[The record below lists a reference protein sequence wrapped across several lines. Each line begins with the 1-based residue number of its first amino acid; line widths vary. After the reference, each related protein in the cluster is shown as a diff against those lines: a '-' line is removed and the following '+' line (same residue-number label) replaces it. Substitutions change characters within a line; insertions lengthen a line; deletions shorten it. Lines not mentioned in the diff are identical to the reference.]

1 MPVIRPRGKRHCF
14 GRSECRYRP
23 QRLYTSYMGFGDTHQ
38 FERYPT
44 RELPRTTAVK
54 QTRRLAVLV
63 LGGSLIALGLALI
76 VLPGPFT
83 IPPVLLGLTV
93 LSWEF
98 GWAKR
103 LLHQM
108 RLKTKQLRT
117 RKTTEL

>member
-1 MPVIRPRGKRHCF
+1 MRP
-14 GRSECRYRP
+14 E
-23 QRLYTSYMGFGDTHQ
+23 DTRQ
-38 FERYPT
+38 FERHRT

-54 QTRRLAVLV
+54 QTRRLGVLA
-63 LGGSLIALGLALI
+63 LGGSLIALGMALI

-103 LLHQM
+103 LKHKL
-108 RLKTKQLRT
+108 REKSKQLRAH
-117 RKTTEL
+117 KTTNR

>member
-1 MPVIRPRGKRHCF
+1 
-14 GRSECRYRP
+14 
-23 QRLYTSYMGFGDTHQ
+23 MGPGDTHQ
-38 FERYPT
+38 FERHHT

-54 QTRRLAVLV
+54 QTRRLAALV
-63 LGGSLIALGLALI
+63 VGGSLIALGMALI

-103 LLHQM
+103 LRH
-108 RLKTKQLRT
+108 QLRAKVKQV
-117 RKTTEL
+117 RAHKAMRR

>member
-1 MPVIRPRGKRHCF
+1 
-14 GRSECRYRP
+14 
-23 QRLYTSYMGFGDTHQ
+23 MGLEDTHQ
-38 FERYPT
+38 FDRHHT

-63 LGGSLIALGLALI
+63 VGGSLITLGLALI

-83 IPPVLLGLTV
+83 IPPVLLGLTI

-103 LLHQM
+103 LRYH
-108 RLKTKQLRT
+108 LKAKAKQLRNQSLK
-117 RKTTEL
+117 R

>member
-1 MPVIRPRGKRHCF
+1 MRP
-14 GRSECRYRP
+14 E
-23 QRLYTSYMGFGDTHQ
+23 DTQQ
-38 FERYPT
+38 FERHRT

-54 QTRRLAVLV
+54 QTRRAGVLA
-63 LGGSLIALGLALI
+63 LGGALIALGLALI

-103 LLHQM
+103 LKHTL
-108 RLKTKQLRT
+108 RVKAKQVRAH
-117 RKTTEL
+117 KTTNR